1 MLFEFWPSFDQSK
14 IQKAL
19 CTNLENN
26 PIYIEVF
33 GLLDSK
39 YRSVNQ
45 LDIRM
50 LINTKLRHTCDFKQA
65 LSVGLNSWFILL
77 QIWIMVE

>member
-1 MLFEFWPSFDQSK
+1 MLFEFWPSFDQFK
-14 IQKAL
+14 IRKAL
-19 CTNLENN
+19 CTNLENS

-39 YRSVNQ
+39 YRSLNQ
-45 LDIRM
+45 SDIRM
-50 LINTKLRHTCDFKQA
+50 LIKTKLRHTCDSKQA
-65 LSVGLNSWFILL
+65 LSVGLKSWFTLL